1 MLFFSEQL
9 EEERMR
15 KRRLKIVGG
24 AAVYHCIN
32 RTVNGAFLFDEL
44 VKERL
49 RRQLWQVADFSG
61 VEVLTYCLM
70 NNHFHVLIR
79 VPDKEEVVLSDLEL
93 VRRYAVL
100 YPEPTPYQAMTV
112 KYLRAILK
120 QGGEEAVLWRKRL
133 LARMHDVSEFMK
145 TLKQRFTI
153 WFNHTH
159 DRYGTLWAE
168 RFKSTVVEGREAALR
183 VTAAYID
190 LNPVRAGI
198 VEDPKDYRWS
208 GYGDAVGGSTE
219 AREGIV
225 EAVRGTYDGSLN
237 WRKASREYRQL
248 LYCLGSVKAPGNAP
262 TASIPMEEWLRVLEE
277 GGELPVAA
285 ALRCRVRYFAD
296 GAVLGSKEFVESI
309 FLEYRDQF
317 GRRRRSGARKMK
329 GSDWEGLTVLRD
341 LRRRVF
347 GQKLA

>member
-32 RTVNGAFLFDEL
+32 RTVNGAFLFD
-44 VKERL
+44 
-49 RRQLWQVADFSG
+49 
-61 VEVLTYCLM
+61 
-70 NNHFHVLIR
+70 
-79 VPDKEEVVLSDLEL
+79 EL

-237 WRKASREYRQL
+237 WRKASREYR
-248 LYCLGSVKAPGNAP
+248 
-262 TASIPMEEWLRVLEE
+262 
-277 GGELPVAA
+277 
-285 ALRCRVRYFAD
+285 
-296 GAVLGSKEFVESI
+296 
-309 FLEYRDQF
+309 
-317 GRRRRSGARKMK
+317 
-329 GSDWEGLTVLRD
+329 
-341 LRRRVF
+341 
-347 GQKLA
+347 